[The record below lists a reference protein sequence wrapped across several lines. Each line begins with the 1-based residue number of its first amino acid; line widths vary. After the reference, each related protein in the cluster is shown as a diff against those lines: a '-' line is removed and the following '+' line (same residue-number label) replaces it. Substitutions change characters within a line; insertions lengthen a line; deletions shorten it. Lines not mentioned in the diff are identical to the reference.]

1 MDTMQQNEQASEM
14 QIENVENVGSVASI
28 QSYSVK
34 PAFKA
39 AYVVLLVVLAGFGI
53 GYAMKANL
61 LIACAFPFS
70 LAVIA
75 SLYFLGKR
83 AEMLA
88 WVGFT
93 VWLGNTYLMT
103 NQPIEYVTL
112 TVYLLLATL
121 GMLVSPYYLALAWLA
136 HPLWDFFPRVLPAN
150 QADLPMACI
159 LFDVPIGLYLLWAIH
174 RKQWSA
180 LAASEV
186 QAVWWRNLAVN
197 KTQWKLVVQSIAV
210 LLLLIVLTFAAAS
223 AAAAGSL
230 NLWAIPLSM
239 ILVGVMHVIG
249 NPVAKYGWVVITS
262 WLGMTY
268 AHTGGFVDAA
278 IFFAYVIVV
287 VYAVDRSKLWMAG
300 AWLSFIVYS
309 LFPHDLPHTYHALPV
324 GSAVFCMIPALYF
337 TMMFWRERKILAY
350 IDAAPKSLNR

>member
-1 MDTMQQNEQASEM
+1 MGAMQQETKIIDARNESESSA
-14 QIENVENVGSVASI
+14 VVARFGSL
-28 QSYSVK
+28 K
-34 PAFKA
+34 PAFKT

-103 NQPIEYVTL
+103 NQPIEYLTL

-121 GMLVSPYYLALAWLA
+121 DMLVSPYYLALAWLV

-159 LFDVPIGLYLLWAIH
+159 LFDVPIGLYMLWAIR
-174 RKQWSA
+174 RKEWTA
-180 LAASEV
+180 LAATASHD
-186 QAVWWRNLAVN
+186 VWWKTLSVN
-197 KTQWKLVVQSIAV
+197 KAQWKLVVQSISVLV
-210 LLLLIVLTFAAAS
+210 LLIGLTFAAAS

-230 NLWAIPLSM
+230 NWWAIPLSM

-249 NPVAKYGWVVITS
+249 NPVAKYGWAIITS

-287 VYAVDRSKLWMAG
+287 VYAIDRSKLWMAG
-300 AWLSFIVYS
+300 AWLSFIAYS
-309 LFPHDLPHTYHALPV
+309 LFPHNLPHTYHALPV
-324 GSAVFCMIPALYF
+324 GSAVFCLIPALYF
-337 TMMFWRERKILAY
+337 LSLHWRERKTFSNVDTVPAL
-350 IDAAPKSLNR
+350 KS

>member
-1 MDTMQQNEQASEM
+1 M
-14 QIENVENVGSVASI
+14 
-28 QSYSVK
+28 
-34 PAFKA
+34 KA
-39 AYVVLLVVLAGFGI
+39 ALKTAYVVLLVVLAGFGI
-53 GYAMKANL
+53 GYAIKANL

-70 LAVIA
+70 IVVIA
-75 SLYFLGKR
+75 ALYYLGQR

-121 GMLVSPYYLALAWLA
+121 GMLVSPYYLVIAWLA

-159 LFDVPIGLYLLWAIH
+159 LFDVPIGLYLLWAI
-174 RKQWSA
+174 RSKQWTA
-180 LAASEV
+180 LAASEMQV
-186 QAVWWRNLAVN
+186 VWWKNLSVN
-197 KTQWKLVVQSIAV
+197 KTQWKLVLQSIAV
-210 LLLLIVLTFAAAS
+210 LVLLIGLTFAAAA

-230 NLWAIPLSM
+230 NLWAIPLSI
-239 ILVGVMHVIG
+239 ILVGAMHVIG

-268 AHTGGFVDAA
+268 AHTGGVVDAA

-300 AWLSFIVYS
+300 AWLSFIGYS

-324 GSAVFCMIPALYF
+324 GSAVFCLIPALYF
-337 TMMFWRERKILAY
+337 LFSDWRERRAVNTAKIQ
-350 IDAAPKSLNR
+350 D